1 MENFLFNDPLSCVST
16 WFSVSQGNFTITN
29 SIFDHGNFIQ
39 ILSASAGN
47 ISIFDCQIINSIF
60 SQVGFYFSIGGLF
73 ASFINVTF
81 FNNSLMDSFI
91 HFENTEN
98 SSIIISSLNF
108 SNNMPI
114 NTTIFVELSL
124 YFHYIYISSGQNN
137 TISFQNF
144 MVFENSN
151 SSNIYFSKI
160 AYN

>member
-47 ISIFDCQIINSIF
+47 ISIFYCQIINSIF

-98 SSIIISSLNF
+98 SS
-108 SNNMPI
+108 NNMPI

-124 YFHYIYISSGQNN
+124 YFHYIYISSVQNN